1 MSAQKALQG
10 CKTVTRELLGGT
22 EENSVSRRGVIKFT
36 KGNRKKLSLIAA
48 RSSRKVEITSM
59 DDRNLEYA
67 DQFFVTFAS
76 TANFHF
82 M

>member
-1 MSAQKALQG
+1 MFPEEGSLSLQ
-10 CKTVTRELLGGT
+10 
-22 EENSVSRRGVIKFT
+22 

-67 DQFFVTFAS
+67 ELFFVTFAS